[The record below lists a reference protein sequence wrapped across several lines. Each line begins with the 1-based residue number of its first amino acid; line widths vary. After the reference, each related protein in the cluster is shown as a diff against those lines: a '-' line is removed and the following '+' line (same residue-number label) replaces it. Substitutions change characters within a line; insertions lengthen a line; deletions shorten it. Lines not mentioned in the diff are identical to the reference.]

1 MSVAE
6 IGLLHGRY
14 VRLTDR
20 FKSMWTY
27 HQFASGVF
35 KSLLSTPL
43 PYKIDFQNTYERIK
57 SASATLNSAQTQ
69 EASAA
74 LGLCELTLDR
84 AATQLLRADDQIS
97 ASVLRRFFEKLK
109 RQDETIIQFLI
120 KFYLYA
126 DAVEGDRRDKLDFL
140 FTRIGED
147 FAANRGEYWSRD
159 SLEFRE
165 RIIALVSLLRIIDA
179 PQEEVVRLIRAVRA
193 IRDDIQSAEAF
204 EELTERNLL
213 KNARLFKHRL
223 GDLYF
228 HPDVLLA
235 IVELNVSTKNKFL
248 RLYHDEERR
257 IVDDAQ
263 KLMDHGPA
271 IERNFGDSN
280 PELLEE
286 IARFRD
292 FKQRFDVSRATS
304 NVKHDVIT
312 HLKHSI
318 SNILSQLDR
327 GLGGDDVEA
336 SADLPPSFFS
346 EAEQVEKISSRFG
359 HDSVLH
365 RYLLRIAGAVE
376 LADPSVMPEEVA
388 EFPNVK
394 ELRLEPWEVAAYQKL
409 FNHRAPESD
418 EDNEE
423 LWTLYLRA
431 SALRVKVDEE
441 ATMLAASIGAGVP
454 PEDEVLVRAKQS
466 LDCGKELD
474 ESFNDFLHEA
484 VYYSNPKILHQLYR
498 SRFRLLRGFSGLWLI
513 YDRGGQPM
521 GV

>member
-1 MSVAE
+1 
-6 IGLLHGRY
+6 
-14 VRLTDR
+14 
-20 FKSMWTY
+20 
-27 HQFASGVF
+27 
-35 KSLLSTPL
+35 
-43 PYKIDFQNTYERIK
+43 
-57 SASATLNSAQTQ
+57 
-69 EASAA
+69 
-74 LGLCELTLDR
+74 
-84 AATQLLRADDQIS
+84 
-97 ASVLRRFFEKLK
+97 
-109 RQDETIIQFLI
+109 
-120 KFYLYA
+120 
-126 DAVEGDRRDKLDFL
+126 
-140 FTRIGED
+140 
-147 FAANRGEYWSRD
+147 
-159 SLEFRE
+159 
-165 RIIALVSLLRIIDA
+165 
-179 PQEEVVRLIRAVRA
+179 
-193 IRDDIQSAEAF
+193 
-204 EELTERNLL
+204 
-213 KNARLFKHRL
+213 ARLFKHRL

-235 IVELNVSTKNKFL
+235 IVELNVATKNKFL

-318 SNILSQLDR
+318 GNILRQR
-327 GLGGDDVEA
+327 GRGVGGDAVG
-336 SADLPPSFFS
+336 SPADLPPSFFS

-365 RYLLRIAGAVE
+365 RFLLRIAGAVE

-423 LWTLYLRA
+423 LWTLYMRA
-431 SALRVKVDEE
+431 SALRIKVDEE

-454 PEDEVLVRAKQS
+454 ADNDVLVRAKQS

-484 VYYSNPKILHQLYR
+484 VYYSNPKIL
-498 SRFRLLRGFSGLWLI
+498 
-513 YDRGGQPM
+513 
-521 GV
+521 